1 MTKKR
6 KLSSGSSPFKVEVKE
21 ENVMGDEYMV
31 AKGRLQGVLRQLT
44 EQSDSDADSSEDS
57 GSYRNR
63 K

>member
-6 KLSSGSSPFKVEVKE
+6 KLSSSSTNAIKVEVKE
-21 ENVMGDEYMV
+21 ENILGDEYLV

-44 EQSDSDADSSEDS
+44 EQSDSEGDTSDDS
-57 GSYRNR
+57 SYRNR